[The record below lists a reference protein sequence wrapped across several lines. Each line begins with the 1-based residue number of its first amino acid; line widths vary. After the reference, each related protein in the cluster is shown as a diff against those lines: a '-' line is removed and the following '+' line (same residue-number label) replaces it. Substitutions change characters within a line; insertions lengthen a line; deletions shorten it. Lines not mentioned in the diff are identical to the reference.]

1 MSFNQYRTNPGQA
14 VSNFKGRTDTP
25 KAWPSTAVSTW
36 MNGGLFGGAS
46 TPQWEVL
53 TAFRLVNNSYDIDIS
68 SLKADYAAVSFVW
81 VGQATSNSNE
91 YPTARSYF
99 GSSPRYPRNITFT
112 FTTNGTNRV
121 DNGSTSTAARS
132 STGLYEFKRGNQYT
146 FWGLAD
152 QPSESWGEAGIELNG
167 FNATQKMPVTGTG
180 KNNVTNWDRVKF
192 YLGSVGGNI
201 DTSQVWLNTAY
212 ASGYTMHNRL
222 TVWGLKAQREAL
234 S

>member
-1 MSFNQYRTNPGQA
+1 MSFNQYRTNPSQA

-53 TAFRLVNNSYDIDIS
+53 TAFRLVNNAYEVDIS

-81 VGQATSNSNE
+81 VGQATSNNSNN
-91 YPTARSYF
+91 YPTARSF
-99 GSSPRYPRNITFT
+99 DGSSAQYPRNITFT
-112 FTTNGTNRV
+112 FASSGTNKI
-121 DNGSTSTAARS
+121 DSSSTYTEARA
-132 STGLYEFKRGNQYT
+132 STGLYEFKRGSQYT
-146 FWGLAD
+146 FWGLAN

-167 FNATQKMPVTGTG
+167 FNGSQKMPITGTG
-180 KNNVTNWDRVKF
+180 KNNVINWDRVKF
-192 YLGSVGGNI
+192 YLGSSGGNI
-201 DTSQVWLNTAY
+201 SASQVWLNNG
-212 ASGYTMHNRL
+212 SSMHNRL